1 MIVPIYAKILDKDEK
16 DIIENLNSDDIEF
29 LQNMPL
35 FMQFGK
41 IIKP

>member
-1 MIVPIYAKILDKDEK
+1 MEANKNNPIILDKDEK

-35 FMQFGK
+35 YQIQK
-41 IIKP
+41 TTIL